1 MGRKNHETRLQF
13 VVVDYLHRVLPRDAL
28 FWHCP
33 NGGKMSLAWRKML
46 GGLGVQPGASDLM
59 LVYDGRFYAIELKTE
74 ADDLLGIPK
83 TYQKPEQKAFV
94 AQIVRAGGFYAVC
107 RSKMDVRDVL
117 AHWGIPT
124 RETARSTPS
133 MGAVG

>member
-1 MGRKNHETRLQF
+1 M
-13 VVVDYLHRVLPRDAL
+13 
-28 FWHCP
+28 
-33 NGGKMSLAWRKML
+33 AWRKML

-107 RSKMDVRDVL
+107 RSKLDVRDVL